1 MQNINININIII
13 YLFYVL
19 YIIIILA
26 SFIGL
31 KVERMNQQTSWTID
45 ERLDSGVT
53 HDEHV
58 SEENL
63 YENDPETESALRY
76 EVSKL
81 ITLLALNAMRRS
93 HWEEYN
99 NRVELLL
106 LLFRFMRLKRKDAK
120 DVQIMVQF
128 IIHTNFGG
136 AEEMAEL
143 KDLGY
148 SFQDNHVLEIA
159 YAKGNR
165 TPEGFL
171 DTLEKFYNMD
181 VFNLFTK
188 NSIKILSAYV
198 KHISNNDAKKI
209 GEMRVCIMG
218 MVLTNN
224 NPSFLRFGILLRN
237 LYVFTSNE
245 EKSLDLSS
253 IKDDLK
259 QFATAKEN
267 YKIFLDCEDSVFEMF
282 KEINRGINANCQID
296 ENSLNE
302 IKIIIHKNTTLNS
315 KNGKVINRYEKDSY
329 NNTTRKGKNNKRSLI
344 NDDDDDDEND
354 LNNTLKKMLPNSD
367 NSDNSDNVTPK
378 PKKCERKRTKLNSD
392 DDDDD
397 DDDDNDGASDDDDFN
412 PSDEE
417 DEDEEGEEDESG
429 EETE

>member
-1 MQNINININIII
+1 
-13 YLFYVL
+13 
-19 YIIIILA
+19 
-26 SFIGL
+26 
-31 KVERMNQQTSWTID
+31 
-45 ERLDSGVT
+45 
-53 HDEHV
+53 
-58 SEENL
+58 
-63 YENDPETESALRY
+63 
-76 EVSKL
+76 
-81 ITLLALNAMRRS
+81 
-93 HWEEYN
+93 
-99 NRVELLL
+99 
-106 LLFRFMRLKRKDAK
+106 
-120 DVQIMVQF
+120 
-128 IIHTNFGG
+128 
-136 AEEMAEL
+136 
-143 KDLGY
+143 
-148 SFQDNHVLEIA
+148 
-159 YAKGNR
+159 
-165 TPEGFL
+165 
-171 DTLEKFYNMD
+171 
-181 VFNLFTK
+181 
-188 NSIKILSAYV
+188 
-198 KHISNNDAKKI
+198 
-209 GEMRVCIMG
+209 MG

-344 NDDDDDDEND
+344 NDDDDEND

-397 DDDDNDGASDDDDFN
+397 DDDNDGASDDDDFN